1 MFAQGAGPAG
11 SDVQPSREQG
21 GEGEGAQSKHFF
33 DDIKSDQKLIQIIVL
48 NRRQKLGTDRQTF

>member
-21 GEGEGAQSKHFF
+21 GEGEGAQSKHSIFF
-33 DDIKSDQKLIQIIVL
+33 DDIKSDDSNCCLETAPKV
-48 NRRQKLGTDRQTF
+48 GD